1 MDLKKIL
8 EKHFKDLS
16 EEASTEIETLFEA
29 AISEGIKTG
38 VAEKEAELDESNKVE
53 MAEFKSELVN
63 KLSEYTQVAVGEF
76 VAENAPAIESE
87 VKVNVSESVVKG
99 LVGVLKDLYIS
110 VPESETDVV
119 SDLEG
124 KNSSLSEKL
133 NDAINA
139 DLNSKRQI
147 LEYQKALSFKK
158 MVSESDLTDIDA
170 EKVLDLME
178 GVEADS
184 IEKFEEKTKIIIAKV
199 NEDTKDIDDDP
210 KTEEIEDLKE
220 NIKVDKKSAIDM
232 YLP

>member
-8 EKHFKDLS
+8 EKHFKDQLS
-16 EEASTEIETLFEA
+16 EEALTEIETLFEA
-29 AISEGIKTG
+29 AISEGIKKG
-38 VAEKEAELDESNKVE
+38 IAEKETELDESNKAE
-53 MAEFKSELVN
+53 MAEFKAELVN

-76 VAENAPAIESE
+76 VAENSPAIESE

-99 LVGVLKDLYIS
+99 LVGVLKDMYIS

-119 SDLEG
+119 ADLEG

-139 DLNSKRQI
+139 DLDSKRQI
-147 LEYQKALSFKK
+147 LEYEKALSFKK
-158 MVSESDLTDIDA
+158 MVAEADLTDIDA

-178 GVEADS
+178 GVEADN
-184 IEKFEEKTKIIIAKV
+184 IDKFEEKTKIIIDKVHEDAKH
-199 NEDTKDIDDDP
+199 EEDP
-210 KTEEIEDLKE
+210 KEDLNESIEEGRKE
-220 NIKVDKKSAIDM
+220 PSSIDA